1 MELLNKT
8 IIIDRLAMNA
18 LSQAITALVSVYT
31 QVSPDIRK
39 LHGTYDIALTGVFAG
54 ADDPKLMQAIQE
66 KLATVD

>member
-1 MELLNKT
+1 MELTSKT

-18 LSQAITALVSVYT
+18 LSRAITVLVSVYT

-54 ADDPKLMQAIQE
+54 ADDPKLMEAIQQ
-66 KLATVD
+66 KLSTID